1 MIVKQSKK
9 IALSLLL
16 VNSLAF
22 GASNL
27 ETGVQ
32 ELGKNIAKSMI
43 NKKKKKLAIIE
54 FSDLNDNVNDLGRYL
69 PEKLITELFK
79 LNSEGFSIIERR
91 QLSKVLKEQKLSTT
105 GLIDSKT
112 MQKVGKI
119 LGVDALVTGSITD
132 LGNIIEVNARII
144 SVETGDII
152 GTASSRIPKV
162 GTVATLLSQNN
173 QKSPTASDSSS
184 EKSSSTKVVSKSKSL
199 KFSNRYFHILID
211 KIEKNGDEITLSCNI
226 QNRTDKWLRINI
238 NQKET
243 TITNEKNKVWDN
255 MANTLFNSKNDLD
268 FNPKE
273 GKTPKLTFISDGVK
287 NGNKFNIV
295 IEFSITNINNFYT
308 KMEPKPVKIVAT
320 FNSVKI

>member
-16 VNSLAF
+16 INSLAF

>member
-16 VNSLAF
+16 INSLAF

-295 IEFSITNINNFYT
+295 IEFSITNINNYLT